1 MNAMTISKPIAAGV
15 VVAILLTGYAFGRFT
30 TPSKVIERDHIVET
44 SRDTELTWHAYV
56 GHTETKNE
64 TKVAWKTETKWL
76 PGGVV
81 VQTVVANSDHTE
93 SASTSTVENDGKLRE
108 KIVEKIVDHEKIVE
122 GKKPDWLVGAK
133 VGLQLDGWKPIYGGE
148 VARRIIGPVF
158 VGAWGQAGGAT
169 TAGATAGLGV
179 TLLF

>member
-1 MNAMTISKPIAAGV
+1 MTFSKSAIAGAALG
-15 VVAILLTGYAFGRFT
+15 ILLLGYAFGRFT
-30 TPSKVIERDHIVET
+30 TPSKLIERDHIVET

-56 GHTETKNE
+56 GHTENKSE

-76 PGGVV
+76 PGGTV

-93 SASTSTVENDGKLRE
+93 ASSTDVAENDGKLKE

-122 GKKPDWLVGAK
+122 SKAPDWLIGGR
-133 VGLQLDGWKPIYGGE
+133 VGLQIDDGKPVYGGE

-158 VGAWGQAGGAT
+158 VEAWAQASGAT
-169 TAGATAGLGV
+169 TTGAAAGVGV

>member
-1 MNAMTISKPIAAGV
+1 MTLSRWTFAGIA
-15 VVAILLTGYAFGRFT
+15 VAVLLVGYAFGRFA
-30 TPSKVIERDHIVET
+30 TPSKLIERDRIVEI

-56 GHTETKNE
+56 GHTEIKSE

-81 VQTVVANSDHTE
+81 VQTVVANSERTE
-93 SASTSTVENDGKLRE
+93 TSSTDVTTNDGKLKERT
-108 KIVEKIVDHEKIVE
+108 VEKIVDRERIVE
-122 GKKPDWLVGAK
+122 AAKPAWLVGAK
-133 VGLQLDGWKPIYGGE
+133 VGLRLDDGQPIYGGE

-158 VGAWGQAGGAT
+158 VGAWAQAGGMT
-169 TAGATAGLGV
+169 TVGAAAGLGV